1 MPSRKHIVILIT
13 IVSYSNGQLSDVIGF
28 LPDLNAIQLNDINY
42 STITIGGIDVIND
55 ELMHDM
61 VDKIEKQIMPLGYED
76 QIKCLNQETCEVPIL
91 LLLPIGSSW
100 LQQNQSCE
108 VKGRF
113 IQNTCQTILI
123 YANYAIEFDSTFYHW
138 IKCNLVHQ
146 PVVFV
151 LRKSNSTSFELFE
164 VQIETRMVLNLVT
177 WNNDDPP
184 RYFNVVLISMIC
196 SAHVLVAIN
205 SER

>member
-1 MPSRKHIVILIT
+1 MVDCNLVFTQQIQVITYYILVLRKSNSLFKMPSRKHIVILIT

-76 QIKCLNQETCEVPIL
+76 QIKCLNQETCEVPTL
-91 LLLPIGSSW
+91 VVLPIDSDW
-100 LQQNQSCE
+100 LQQNKSCE

-123 YANYAIEFDSTFYHW
+123 YANYKIEFDSTFYHW
-138 IKCNLVHQ
+138 IKCNLIHQ
-146 PVVFV
+146 A
-151 LRKSNSTSFELFE
+151 
-164 VQIETRMVLNLVT
+164 
-177 WNNDDPP
+177 
-184 RYFNVVLISMIC
+184 VVL
-196 SAHVLVAIN
+196 
-205 SER
+205 